1 MQLSKANLN
10 QGPGAAA
17 GRGSSQAAGVLDE
30 LPARFRQ
37 PDIPDEEIAAIE
49 VRPTCARSPM
59 RIRTV
64 CFSMQRA
71 AHTFRLPAA
80 WWGYGLGSCV
90 HGSER

>member
-37 PDIPDEEIAAIE
+37 PDISDEEIAAIE
-49 VRPTCARSPM
+49 VRPTGARAPHANSHRLWLFHVSM
-59 RIRTV
+59 R
-64 CFSMQRA
+64 RA
-71 AHTFRLPAA
+71 AHTSRLASPQ
-80 WWGYGLGSCV
+80 LG
-90 HGSER
+90 GATD